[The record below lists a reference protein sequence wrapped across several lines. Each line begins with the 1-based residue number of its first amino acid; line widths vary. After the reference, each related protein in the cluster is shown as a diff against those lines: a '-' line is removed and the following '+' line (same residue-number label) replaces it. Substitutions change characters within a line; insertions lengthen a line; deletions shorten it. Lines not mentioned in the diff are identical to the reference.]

1 MKWIFIFLLSF
12 PLSVFSAETPNK
24 TTLIK
29 DTLEVSKSVQP
40 DVYSLT
46 FRVSSRGKS
55 EENVLKSL
63 STADEYIRSLN
74 LPYSGGNFRIYPLK
88 EWDSVRKVYRI
99 DGFSGEV
106 LYRFKLKNVLQQE
119 DIFRALNSA
128 KEKFPISYSI
138 LDSKWVVSERRKN
151 KTLRDLK
158 MEILNSA
165 KREKKLFEKELKK
178 RCSIKSI
185 SFSSA
190 NPFPIL
196 EKVRILKAT
205 APQPKKERE
214 EIKLRAR
221 VIYICY

>member
-1 MKWIFIFLLSF
+1 MKWIFIFLFSF

-24 TTLIK
+24 TTVIK
-29 DTLEVSKSVQP
+29 DTVEVSKSVQP

-46 FRVSSRGKS
+46 FKVSSRGKS

-63 STADEYIRSLN
+63 STADEYIRGLN
-74 LPYSGGNFRIYPLK
+74 LPYSGGNFIIYPLK

-119 DIFRALNSA
+119 DIFRALNMA
-128 KEKFPISYSI
+128 KEKSPISYSI
-138 LDSKWVVSERRKN
+138 LYSKWVVSEK
-151 KTLRDLK
+151 KKSGALK
-158 MEILNSA
+158 SLKVGILNTA
-165 KREKKLFEKELKK
+165 RQEKKIFERELNK
-178 RCSIKSI
+178 RCFIKSI
-185 SFSSA
+185 SFSSV

-196 EKVRILKAT
+196 ENVRAFKIT
-205 APQPKKERE
+205 APKPKRERE

-221 VIYICY
+221 VVYICY

>member
-74 LPYSGGNFRIYPLK
+74 LPYS
-88 EWDSVRKVYRI
+88 
-99 DGFSGEV
+99 
-106 LYRFKLKNVLQQE
+106 
-119 DIFRALNSA
+119 
-128 KEKFPISYSI
+128 
-138 LDSKWVVSERRKN
+138 
-151 KTLRDLK
+151 
-158 MEILNSA
+158 
-165 KREKKLFEKELKK
+165 
-178 RCSIKSI
+178 
-185 SFSSA
+185 
-190 NPFPIL
+190 
-196 EKVRILKAT
+196 
-205 APQPKKERE
+205 
-214 EIKLRAR
+214 
-221 VIYICY
+221 